1 MRYAS
6 GLLAIY
12 IAAARTTERDMRAHP
27 RLAEG
32 VQQVWAEGVVTVVGQ
47 LALCGSG
54 ALVANRRRCDL
65 SMWNGAS
72 WWYSAQPT
80 AASRVLTEEQPTRY
94 RSPWCCAYCAIPR
107 HSSVSTSLLRC
118 SRSMQ
123 ARPNSRICGRRCLVG
138 SEVELLRAVVAQP
151 ATCGHAVLHAVRAYN
166 SPCRLLLD
174 QQVLTDRVV
183 LILVNTARVRRCQT
197 LAPFQVEDA
206 KAQPAGGQPVQ
217 LGLCQT

>member
-1 MRYAS
+1 VVLRILRDTAPQQRQH
-6 GLLAIY
+6 LAVAVLAID
-12 IAAARTTERDMRAHP
+12 AGP
-27 RLAEG
+27 P
-32 VQQVWAEGVVTVVGQ
+32 Q
-47 LALCGSG
+47 LQ
-54 ALVANRRRCDL
+54 N
-65 SMWNGAS
+65 
-72 WWYSAQPT
+72 
-80 AASRVLTEEQPTRY
+80 
-94 RSPWCCAYCAIPR
+94 
-107 HSSVSTSLLRC
+107 LRPQ
-118 SRSMQ
+118 M
-123 ARPNSRICGRRCLVG
+123 LVG

-217 LGLCQT
+217 LGLCQTQPVEAEVTPDPVRLAPHLRRTFSDGSVEDDSTRDRLLVQAR